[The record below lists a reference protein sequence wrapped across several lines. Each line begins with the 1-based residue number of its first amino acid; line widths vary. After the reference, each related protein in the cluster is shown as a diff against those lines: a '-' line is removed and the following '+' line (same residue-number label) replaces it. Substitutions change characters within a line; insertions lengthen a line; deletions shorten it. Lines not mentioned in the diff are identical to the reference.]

1 MYFCSFSES
10 SRSNQAQEDQT
21 RENDDDVVN
30 NGGSRR
36 FRRRCRRRRFADDD
50 YRAGEGFHRI
60 FGGDGL
66 VGGDRADC
74 QGLQERLEDGAEAKK
89 SRKSLLGG
97 FRRQLR
103 PVQYVVDD
111 VA

>member
-21 RENDDDVVN
+21 RENDDDDVT
-30 NGGSRR
+30 NGGNRR
-36 FRRRCRRRRFADDD
+36 FRRRRRRRFADDD

-66 VGGDRADC
+66 VGGDRADS
-74 QGLQERLEDGAEAKK
+74 QGLQGRLEDGAEAKK